1 MSDRPFLDL
10 VTKEAIDNINI
21 DKKLIPIFNSAMRKI
36 QYYFEKKGYTNIVN
50 YGKLFQNYLSS
61 LDGFRNLKIK
71 LGNIPKIYRARGV
84 YSYYNSEITI
94 NKKMAN
100 EPDKIEKTLIHE
112 FIHFL
117 VMHDMK
123 VNAVSE
129 IEDIKVFL
137 NEGLTEILTS
147 KILGKAPNGYE
158 AQVKLVQLYLDLV
171 GEEFTFVRFLQGK
184 LEPPFINDDW
194 LKFLELSNQYHH
206 STNRG
211 EFILNKAMFNQNYVA
226 AQKHLIKY
234 ALTNANI
241 NNYDEFRYIY
251 DKINNA
257 PARHV
262 DHVIETLRGLEFDYI
277 KSNNLDDIEDIIRSK
292 FREIQHN
299 YTCLTKYHNKD
310 VAEYFFADEK
320 LVITEDGE
328 ILTSPIT
335 NLIIKKNQNNNYISR
350 IINSRRP
357 HEFIDIDIRNIDFKK
372 RKIKIQDD
380 LNKLEGLFHEYYEK
394 DFDKIRNIIQSKEGI
409 VKLEKFT
416 MPLVNYKETK
426 IPEIYLIHYKDGVE
440 LIGDIEPNGVTYNIN
455 ANMVR
460 SDGRILDN
468 AYTIEKALKYNVL
481 GTDKEILV
489 YDRNNVISMSV
500 LHNNKSY
507 LAFSDVV
514 IDTNKDAKLND
525 VFNELSKTKSKNKV
539 QGINLVK
546 ENNSLNIDNHKDYN
560 RNLFEY
566 NLIVQNIKRLKTS
579 LKLDKSL
586 SIKDELKHL
595 NERKRYLSNKLNIS
609 EEKHSIRSST
619 ITPNNFK
626 ENISNDGTKR
636 R

>member
-147 KILGKAPNGYE
+147 KILGKARNGYE

-277 KSNNLDDIEDIIRSK
+277 KNNNLDDVEDIIRSK

-299 YTCLTKYHNKD
+299 YTCLSKYHNKD

-335 NLIIKKNQNNNYISR
+335 NLIIKKNQNNNYVSR
-350 IINSRRP
+350 IIN
-357 HEFIDIDIRNIDFKK
+357 HFK
-372 RKIKIQDD
+372 
-380 LNKLEGLFHEYYEK
+380 
-394 DFDKIRNIIQSKEGI
+394 
-409 VKLEKFT
+409 
-416 MPLVNYKETK
+416 
-426 IPEIYLIHYKDGVE
+426 
-440 LIGDIEPNGVTYNIN
+440 
-455 ANMVR
+455 
-460 SDGRILDN
+460 
-468 AYTIEKALKYNVL
+468 
-481 GTDKEILV
+481 
-489 YDRNNVISMSV
+489 
-500 LHNNKSY
+500 
-507 LAFSDVV
+507 
-514 IDTNKDAKLND
+514 
-525 VFNELSKTKSKNKV
+525 
-539 QGINLVK
+539 
-546 ENNSLNIDNHKDYN
+546 
-560 RNLFEY
+560 
-566 NLIVQNIKRLKTS
+566 
-579 LKLDKSL
+579 
-586 SIKDELKHL
+586 
-595 NERKRYLSNKLNIS
+595 
-609 EEKHSIRSST
+609 
-619 ITPNNFK
+619 
-626 ENISNDGTKR
+626 
-636 R
+636 